1 MRPVTLNSGFS
12 SGDFSALMAR
22 RPFDIPFAETIT
34 IRMTYSQWAGSNLFL
49 TTAQNDFLVPA
60 CDGTGLTHYVS
71 NDIGIDKGAL
81 KLKAGSGQSG
91 AGSDPTSSIEVDS
104 QSLTLEPNMNPV
116 VPSVINGVPFLQAVR
131 QRAFDGAIIQRDRW
145 FFDPDIRTAT
155 GLPTPVGGMPMFYG
169 YASSIDQLGRTRV
182 THKVKSALV
191 MLDIQ
196 MPRHLFQPNCVYTV
210 YSGSCGAVKSS
221 FANSGVVGSSPTA
234 SVIPWTGGVPGSIPF
249 ANGEIFMESGPA
261 VNQTRTIR
269 AYDGTNLY
277 LAYPLN
283 STPLVGDMFKAYPG
297 CNRAD
302 PLAAGSTSNC
312 IYFGRQAA
320 YRATPRVPQAEL
332 GL

>member
-12 SGDFSALMAR
+12 TGDFNALMAR
-22 RPFDIPFAETIT
+22 RPFDVPFAEAIT
-34 IRMTYSQWAGSNLFL
+34 IRMTYGQWAGRNLFL
-49 TTAQNDFLVPA
+49 TTAQNDFLAPA
-60 CDGTGLTHYVS
+60 CDGTGLTRYIS
-71 NDIGIDKGAL
+71 NDIGVDKGAL
-81 KLKAGSGQSG
+81 KLKASSGQSG
-91 AGSDPTSSIEVDS
+91 AGSDATSSIEVDT
-104 QSLTLEPNMNPV
+104 QSLTLVPNLNPT
-116 VPSVINGVPFLQAVR
+116 VPSLINGVPFLQAVR
-131 QRAFDGAIIQRDRW
+131 QRAFDGAIVQRDRW

-169 YASSIDQLGRTRV
+169 YASAIDQLGRTRV

-196 MPRHLFQPNCVYTV
+196 MPRNLYQPNCIYTV
-210 YSGSCGAVKSS
+210 YSSSCGAVKGS
-221 FANSGVVGSSPTA
+221 FVNSGVVGSSPSA
-234 SVIPWTGGVPGSIPF
+234 SVIPWAGGVPGSIPF

-277 LAYPLN
+277 LVYPFN
-283 STPLVGDMFKAYPG
+283 VAPLAGDTFKAYPG

-302 PLAAGSTSNC
+302 PLAAGSTSTCNF
-312 IYFGRQAA
+312 FGRAA
-320 YRATPRVPQAEL
+320 AFRASPRVPQAEL